1 MEKQDEA
8 IKLLKDIR
16 HISHNIELLEEEIS
30 RMYASLTSTTIR
42 VKEVDV
48 QSSGAMDPMGDR
60 MAKVIEYQ
68 DKLKNYQVTLYTMK
82 SMALDVIKQ
91 MSPEYQEILMIRYFK
106 GLTVEATAEFLDMSY
121 FGAWKK
127 LNKAEENFCEIYS
140 S

>member
-127 LNKAEENFCEIYS
+127 LNKAEEISEV
-140 S
+140 